1 MAEVTVTIGKPSVE
15 LRELGRT
22 GLRVSRLGFGA
33 FKIGRNQGIKYPSSY
48 ELPGEA
54 EVTRLLNGLL
64 DLGICY
70 IDTAPAYGLSEE
82 RIGRAIAHRRGEF
95 VLSTKAGE
103 HFEDGRSIYDFSPR
117 AIRES
122 VARSRDRLC
131 TRIIDVLYLHAT
143 GDDLGLAT
151 DAEIVSTLRDLK
163 QSGVVASIGLS
174 ARTRAAA
181 QAALAWADVLMLEYH
196 AEDRAQEPVISAA
209 GDAGVGVVIKK
220 GLASGRLPAEAAIR
234 FVLGNAGVDSLVV
247 GGRDMGHMVENLRI
261 AQTCGLR

>member
-1 MAEVTVTIGKPSVE
+1 MADVAMTTGKPKVE

-33 FKIGRNQGIKYPSSY
+33 FKIGRNQGIKYSSGY
-48 ELPGEA
+48 DLPDEA
-54 EVTRLLNGLL
+54 EVARLLNGLL

-70 IDTAPAYGLSEE
+70 FDTAPAYGLSEA
-82 RIGRAIAHRRGEF
+82 RIGRAISHRRGAF

-103 HFEDGRSIYDFSPR
+103 RFEDGRSTYDFSPR

-122 VARSRDRLC
+122 VARSRERLC
-131 TRIIDVLYLHAT
+131 AGVIDVLFLHAT

-151 DAEIVSTLRDLK
+151 DAEIVSTLHDLK
-163 QSGVVASIGLS
+163 QAGVVAAIGLS

-196 AEDRAQEPVISAA
+196 AGDRAQEPVISAA
-209 GDAGVGVVIKK
+209 AEAGVGVVIKK

-247 GGRDMGHMVENLRI
+247 GGLDMGHMVENLRI
-261 AQTCGLR
+261 AQACG

>member
-1 MAEVTVTIGKPSVE
+1 MTTDKPKAE

-33 FKIGRNQGIKYPSSY
+33 FKVGRNQDIKYPHGY
-48 ELPGEA
+48 DLPDDT
-54 EVTRLLNGLL
+54 EVARLLNGLL

-82 RIGRAIAHRRGEF
+82 RIGRAISHRRGEF
-95 VLSTKAGE
+95 ILSTKVGE
-103 HFEDGRSIYDFSPR
+103 RFEDGRSIYDFSPP

-122 VARSRDRLC
+122 VARSRERL
-131 TRIIDVLYLHAT
+131 RADVIDVLFLHPA

-163 QSGVVASIGLS
+163 QAGVVAAIGLS

-181 QAALAWADVLMLEYH
+181 EAALAWADVLMLEYH
-196 AEDRAQEPVISAA
+196 AGDRAQEPVISAA
-209 GDAGVGVVIKK
+209 ADAGVGVVIKK

-247 GGRDMGHMVENLRI
+247 GGLDMGHMVENLRI
-261 AQTCGLR
+261 AQACG